1 LKLSIRYLKQL
12 IQEELEIHFAPENLD
27 ELDPEEAY
35 GLGYQAC
42 KDAQEDEEDEGLTQF
57 NEQSEP
63 WRQFTKYI
71 FSNLTDEEKEAL
83 EEKFEEEEGKS
94 LAMIINQAINQGWR
108 EIGWEGSAEENNKA
122 RQQVVE
128 RVLEEIKYEAEE
140 ALKNKRSKDFWNSE
154 ETADLWFLP
163 REIIDNIVVE
173 DGMET
178 AKELHKFLDLVS
190 DFPEDSDEEIVD
202 EIVDFYQRIL
212 KKATENH
219 PEKSVE
225 EFEDRLAE
233 MIENHKNQAL
243 SDTSDQLN
251 EKKLTKAQISSRDSR
266 AKEIKKSTI
275 KKYGRKKGTKIAF
288 AIATNQAKKS

>member
-1 LKLSIRYLKQL
+1 MKLTKSKLYQL
-12 IQEELEIHFAPENLD
+12 IREELEIHLAPENLD
-27 ELDPEEAY
+27 EL
-35 GLGYQAC
+35 
-42 KDAQEDEEDEGLTQF
+42 TQF
-57 NEQSEP
+57 NEQTEP

-83 EEKFEEEEGKS
+83 EEKFKEEEGKS
-94 LAMIINQAINQGWR
+94 LVMIINQAINQGWR
-108 EIGWEGSAEENNKA
+108 EIGREGSAEENNKA

-128 RVLEEIKYEAEE
+128 RVLEDIKYEAEE

-163 REIIDNIVVE
+163 RDIIDNIVVE

-178 AKELHKFLDLVS
+178 VKELHKFLDLVS

-202 EIVDFYQRIL
+202 EIVDFYQRML

-233 MIENHKNQAL
+233 IIENHKNQAL

-251 EKKLTKAQISSRDSR
+251 EKKLTKSKLYQLIREELEEFGLEEVYSEKQRRWACAQMNKPASERTEGLSE
-266 AKEIKKSTI
+266 KEAEEMCESKQPKK
-275 KKYGRKKGTKIAF
+275 KK
-288 AIATNQAKKS
+288 TN